1 MASGM
6 DPNRYLA
13 PSITDHGGLRALTAM
28 AHPLL
33 TGAAAHSAFAQD
45 MSFSGSSAPPPTY
58 GGGTSGGG
66 GPSGGGP
73 GGGGGASAVG
83 AAHAHGHAIHHH
95 VTHHHHHAS
104 HHHHK
109 AHHHAAHRHAKHH
122 RVKRHLRHHVAFL
135 GRLFGRH
142 HAG

>member
-33 TGAAAHSAFAQD
+33 TGAGAHSAFAQD

-58 GGGTSGGG
+58 GGGASGGG
-66 GPSGGGP
+66 GPS
-73 GGGGGASAVG
+73 GGGGASAVG

-122 RVKRHLRHHVAFL
+122 RPKGRVRHHVAFL

>member
-66 GPSGGGP
+66 GPSGGG
-73 GGGGGASAVG
+73 GASAVG

-122 RVKRHLRHHVAFL
+122 RAKGRVRHHVAFL